1 MNNVLLCGCAC
12 PATVDW
18 EIFTL
23 KIICVK
29 NFRVIKFSR
38 FRLIREFFLTDDDCN
53 MDELL
58 ESSWRLVYT
67 TRYQES
73 QGSFAVVIDRT
84 FNSGNVNLHANLFTN
99 HLRVIL
105 FFAC

>member
-1 MNNVLLCGCAC
+1 ML
-12 PATVDW
+12 
-18 EIFTL
+18 L
-23 KIICVK
+23 KIIRVK
-29 NFRVIKFSR
+29 NFRVIKFSW
-38 FRLIREFFLTDDDCN
+38 FRSICEIFLTVDDCN

-73 QGSFAVVIDRT
+73 QGLLAVVFDRT
-84 FNSGNVNLHANLFTN
+84 FNSGNVDLRANLFTD
-99 HLRVIL
+99 HRRVIL